1 MLCSGINTD
10 TIYYSISRCP
20 RTSEFFFS
28 ILEPQS
34 LLIRMHST
42 KSSDTTTWQDLRC
55 PNLQPPT
62 PHNICIFDMTL
73 KLVCSFFFSSH
84 PMISWQLEPK
94 KTHVIHP
101 SETSIYTLD
110 IVTLLHLPG
119 RSCSGRRNRRHLT
132 SHGTVAAAP
141 RTAETTSAS
150 FYFAGPAAAAG
161 SSSDE
166 IFLRRSQQSGMEVW
180 MKKGILEKTPS
191 LHIVNIEKLYL
202 VGVRTARAY
211 IMIAWYRSGQ
221 LLCNG
226 GEFSDEHLVEGLCDG
241 EVVLRLVPNL
251 GLLHAADSQL
261 QDRHPNNLDSILIK
275 LVQAGEH
282 QTQVGAGDHTVVL
295 LDDHLH
301 NTQTFRIQNKIQ
313 SQSWFQLKNLSSS
326 HTCIVSLQHQNL
338 WSALIV

>member
-34 LLIRMHST
+34 LLIHTYST

-94 KTHVIHP
+94 KTHIIHP

-166 IFLRRSQQSGMEVW
+166 IFLRRSQQSGLEVW
-180 MKKGILEKTPS
+180 MKQRDSWEDTFFAYCEYWEDTFLEYCV
-191 LHIVNIEKLYL
+191 H
-202 VGVRTARAY
+202 
-211 IMIAWYRSGQ
+211 W
-221 LLCNG
+221 C
-226 GEFSDEHLVEGLCDG
+226 
-241 EVVLRLVPNL
+241 
-251 GLLHAADSQL
+251 
-261 QDRHPNNLDSILIK
+261 
-275 LVQAGEH
+275 
-282 QTQVGAGDHTVVL
+282 
-295 LDDHLH
+295 
-301 NTQTFRIQNKIQ
+301 
-313 SQSWFQLKNLSSS
+313 
-326 HTCIVSLQHQNL
+326 
-338 WSALIV
+338 

>member
-1 MLCSGINTD
+1 
-10 TIYYSISRCP
+10 
-20 RTSEFFFS
+20 
-28 ILEPQS
+28 
-34 LLIRMHST
+34 
-42 KSSDTTTWQDLRC
+42 
-55 PNLQPPT
+55 
-62 PHNICIFDMTL
+62 MTL
-73 KLVCSFFFSSH
+73 KLFGSVFFSTL
-84 PMISWQLEPK
+84 PMFSCRLEPK
-94 KTHVIHP
+94 KTQIIHP
-101 SETSIYTLD
+101 SIYTLD

-261 QDRHPNNLDSILIK
+261 LGPSSK
-275 LVQAGEH
+275 
-282 QTQVGAGDHTVVL
+282 
-295 LDDHLH
+295 
-301 NTQTFRIQNKIQ
+301 Q
-313 SQSWFQLKNLSSS
+313 SR
-326 HTCIVSLQHQNL
+326 
-338 WSALIV
+338 

>member
-28 ILEPQS
+28 ILKPQS

-55 PNLQPPT
+55 PNLRPPT
-62 PHNICIFDMTL
+62 PHNICIFDVTL

-94 KTHVIHP
+94 KTHIIHP

-141 RTAETTSAS
+141 RTAKTTS
-150 FYFAGPAAAAG
+150 FYFAGPPVAAG

-166 IFLRRSQQSGMEVW
+166 IFLQRSQQSGLEVW
-180 MKKGILEKTPS
+180 MKQRDSWEDTFFAYCEYWEDTFFEYCVHWCKNWEALPGRRVYCTG
-191 LHIVNIEKLYL
+191 LY
-202 VGVRTARAY
+202 
-211 IMIAWYRSGQ
+211 
-221 LLCNG
+221 
-226 GEFSDEHLVEGLCDG
+226 H
-241 EVVLRLVPNL
+241 
-251 GLLHAADSQL
+251 DSVI
-261 QDRHPNNLDSILIK
+261 S
-275 LVQAGEH
+275 
-282 QTQVGAGDHTVVL
+282 
-295 LDDHLH
+295 
-301 NTQTFRIQNKIQ
+301 F
-313 SQSWFQLKNLSSS
+313 
-326 HTCIVSLQHQNL
+326 
-338 WSALIV
+338 WSFTL